1 VSIRSKEERVIDFS
15 LTEEQKSLQEMSR
28 EFAEKELKPNAAKY
42 DKGEEFPDDI
52 MKKAFEVG
60 FLTCTI
66 PKEYGG
72 GGLSELDTAIISEEL
87 AAGCA
92 GMYTTMMVN
101 ALAYTPVILY
111 GNDEQKKKFLI
122 PQTEKMS
129 FSAFCLTERE
139 AGSDA
144 GSLKTKAIKKGHEYI
159 LNGAKCF
166 TSNGSI
172 ANWYVVFALTDPEKG
187 ARGISAFIVPR
198 ETPGVTVGKLEDKMG
213 HRASVTAEMYFEDVR
228 VPAENLLAKEGLGF
242 IIAMKTLDHTRA
254 PVGAAGVGV
263 AKAALEYAVGYART
277 RYQFGRPIALFQNT
291 AFKIAQLAA
300 DIDAARFL
308 VWRAA
313 WLMDHNLPCGKE
325 SAMAK
330 MYGSDVAMKVTTE
343 ALQILGGY
351 GYMKDY
357 PMEKLMRDAKLLQ
370 IYEGTNEIQ
379 RLVISREVI
388 GPIKR

>member
-1 VSIRSKEERVIDFS
+1 MISFS
-15 LTEEQKSLQEMSR
+15 LTEEQKALQDMAR
-28 EFAEKELKPNAAKY
+28 EFAEKEMKPNAAKY
-42 DKGEEFPDDI
+42 DKGEEFSEDV

-72 GGLSELDTAIISEEL
+72 GGLNDIDTVIISEEL

-101 ALAYTPVILY
+101 ALAYSPIIHF
-111 GNDEQKKKFLI
+111 GSDEQKKKFLT
-122 PQTEKMS
+122 PHTEKMS
-129 FSAFCLTERE
+129 FASFCLTERE

-144 GSLKTKAIKKGHEYI
+144 SSLTTRAEKVGNEYI
-159 LNGAKCF
+159 INGSKCF
-166 TSNGSI
+166 ISNGGI
-172 ANWYVVFALTDPEKG
+172 ASLYTVFANSNPEKG
-187 ARGISAFIVPR
+187 ARGLSAFIVPR
-198 ETPGVTVGKLEDKMG
+198 ETPGLRVGKEEDKMG
-213 HRASVTAEMYFEDVR
+213 HRASNTVELTFENVKI
-228 VPAENLLAKEGLGF
+228 PEENLLGKEGMGF
-242 IIAMKTLDHTRA
+242 IIAMRTLDKTRA

-263 AKAALEYAVGYART
+263 ARAAMEYAIEYAKT
-277 RYQFGRPIALFQNT
+277 RVQFGKPIALFQYT
-291 AFKIAQLAA
+291 AFKIAQMA
-300 DIDAARFL
+300 IEINAARHL
-308 VWRAA
+308 VWHAA
-313 WLMDHNLPCGKE
+313 WLLDEDKPCGKE

-330 MYGSDVAMKVTTE
+330 TFGSDVAMRVTTE
-343 ALQILGGY
+343 CVQILGGY

-388 GPIKR
+388 GPIK

>member
-1 VSIRSKEERVIDFS
+1 MIDFS
-15 LTEEQKSLQEMSR
+15 LTEEQKALQEMSR
-28 EFAEKELKPNAAKY
+28 EFSEKEMKPNAAKY
-42 DKGEEFPDDI
+42 DKGEEFPEDV

-144 GSLKTKAIKKGHEYI
+144 GSLKTKAIKNGEEYI
-159 LNGAKCF
+159 INGAKCF
-166 TSNGSI
+166 TSNGAI
-172 ANWYVVFALTDPEKG
+172 ANWYVVFALTNPEKG

-198 ETPGVTVGKLEDKMG
+198 ESPGVTVGKIEDKMG
-213 HRASVTAEMYFEDVR
+213 HRASNTAEMFFEDVR
-228 VPAENLLAKEGLGF
+228 VPAENLLAKEGSGF

-263 AKAALEYAVGYART
+263 ARAALEYAVEYAKT
-277 RYQFGRPIALFQNT
+277 RIQFGRPIALFQNT

-388 GPIKR
+388 GPIKK

>member
-1 VSIRSKEERVIDFS
+1 MDFS
-15 LTEEQKSLQEMSR
+15 LTDEQKALQEMSR
-28 EFAEKELKPNAAKY
+28 EFAEKEMKPNAARY
-42 DKGEEFPDDI
+42 DRGEEFPEDV
-52 MKKAFEVG
+52 MRKAFEVG
-60 FLTCTI
+60 FLTCVI

-72 GGLSELDTAIISEEL
+72 EGLSNLDIVIISEEL

-101 ALAYTPVILY
+101 ALAYTPIILF
-111 GNDEQKKKFLI
+111 GTDEQKRKHLT
-122 PQTEKMS
+122 PQTKTMS
-129 FSAFCLTERE
+129 FASFCLTERE

-144 GSLKTKAIKKGHEYI
+144 GALKTKAIRKGDTYVI
-159 LNGAKCF
+159 DGSKCF
-166 TSNGSI
+166 ISNGGI
-172 ANWYVVFALTDPEKG
+172 ASLYVVFALTSPDKG

-198 ETPGVTVGKLEDKMG
+198 ETPGIHVGKVEDKMG
-213 HRASVTAEMYFEDVR
+213 HRASNTVELTFEDVV
-228 VPAENLLAKEGLGF
+228 VPAENLLGREGLGF
-242 IIAMKTLDHTRA
+242 LIAMKTLDHTRA

-263 AKAALEYAVGYART
+263 ARAALEYAVEYAKT
-277 RYQFGRPIALFQNT
+277 RIQFGKPIALFQNT
-291 AFKIAQLAA
+291 AFKIAQMATE
-300 DIDAARFL
+300 IDAARQL

-313 WLMDHNLPCGKE
+313 WLVDQGKPCGKE

-330 MYGSDVAMKVTTE
+330 MFGSDVAMKVTTE

-388 GPIKR
+388 GPIKK

>member
-1 VSIRSKEERVIDFS
+1 MIDFS
-15 LTEEQKSLQEMSR
+15 LTEEQIALKEMSR
-28 EFAEKELKPNAAKY
+28 EFAEKEMRPNAAKY
-42 DKGEEFPDDI
+42 DKGQEFPEDV

-72 GGLSELDTAIISEEL
+72 GGLSDVDTVIISEEL

-101 ALAYTPVILY
+101 ALAYTPIILF
-111 GNDEQKKKFLI
+111 GTEEQKKKYLT

-129 FSAFCLTERE
+129 FAAFCLTERE

-144 GSLKTKAIKKGHEYI
+144 GSLKTKAVKQGDEYI
-159 LNGAKCF
+159 INGSKCF
-166 TSNGSI
+166 ISNGGI
-172 ANWYVVFALTDPEKG
+172 AGMYTIFALTDPAKG
-187 ARGISAFIVPR
+187 ARGMSAFIVPR
-198 ETPGVTVGKLEDKMG
+198 ETPGITIGKEEDKMG
-213 HRASVTAEMYFEDVR
+213 HRASNTVELYFEDVR
-228 VPAENLLAKEGLGF
+228 VPAENLLAKEGMGF
-242 IIAMKTLDHTRA
+242 IIAMRTLDHTRA

-263 AKAALEYAVGYART
+263 ARAAMEFAVEYAKT
-277 RYQFGRPIALFQNT
+277 RIQFGKPVALYQNT
-291 AFKIAQLAA
+291 AFKIAQMATE
-300 DIDAARFL
+300 IDAARHL
-308 VWRAA
+308 VWHAA
-313 WLMDHNLPCGKE
+313 WLMDQKKPCGKE

-330 MYGSDVAMKVTTE
+330 MYGSDIAMKVTTE
-343 ALQILGGY
+343 ALQIFGGY

-379 RLVISREVI
+379 RLIISREVI
-388 GPIKR
+388 GPIKT